1 MELAAYL
8 HREETVREWLSRTLD
23 LPLPPYTFM
32 NELQNGVLLC
42 RVMLSLQ
49 KRSIPTVHMPPDDG
63 SALPQFRAKSNIEF
77 FLEACRDIYHLS
89 RCESV
94 RL

>member
-77 FLEACRDIYHLS
+77 FLEACSDIYHLS